1 MESCLSH
8 VTIPLYFVPSH
19 WLFIIIV
26 LTKDSH
32 LCLAGKGFHHNIA
45 TNRFWLYLALTTSYS
60 STAMLQPL
68 TNIYLYFVFAN
79 LQNPLGCWNSKTNLG
94 YGRVGEAEVM
104 KGVEGGVA
112 GGDEVGGEGEGGWQV
127 GEERGGRGGGEGGG
141 EAGVW
146 RLCEL
151 VAWWE
156 KMEWNLK
163 SWTWRFLLYLQRFIH
178 SSILQLPCSHLSER
192 RWRRERCAVR
202 WRRWRSTTSS
212 FSTSFAGLAIWSM
225 MLLLLLKVFQ
235 VRSQGIGC
243 NQPGG
248 QWRLGWLEIR

>member
-1 MESCLSH
+1 
-8 VTIPLYFVPSH
+8 
-19 WLFIIIV
+19 
-26 LTKDSH
+26 
-32 LCLAGKGFHHNIA
+32 
-45 TNRFWLYLALTTSYS
+45 
-60 STAMLQPL
+60 MLQPL

-127 GEERGGRGGGEGGG
+127 GEERGGWGGGEGGG

-156 KMEWNLK
+156 KMEWDLQ
-163 SWTWRFLLYLQRFIH
+163 SWTWDYFFIFEDYYIH
-178 SSILQLPCSHLSER
+178 PYSLSSTAVQLPCTHLSEWW
-192 RWRRERCAVR
+192 WRRERCAV
-202 WRRWRSTTSS
+202 WWGRWRSSASS
-212 FSTSFAGLAIWSM
+212 FSTSFACLAILSM
-225 MLLLLLKVFQ
+225 MLLLLLIKSIKS
-235 VRSQGIGC
+235 RK
-243 NQPGG
+243 
-248 QWRLGWLEIR
+248 WL